1 MKKENFMDNFLSESY
16 KEVEKKINEMN
27 EKLKNLKEFDD
38 EFDFEFDSEAEKA
51 AKKDIEDSEGGF
63 EEIGNNNFEKN
74 INITPEK
81 FKKELGKIDDIEEDD
96 LENIF
101 NSIISKKNHEDRFG
115 KGSLNEDKIR
125 KYIRNILENKFYNKT
140 NSPIEIDEER
150 IANPKSK
157 QHINNLEN
165 FIGSHIY
172 GEDLGGLGKMYVAY
186 SYGEQFPVYIHY
198 KNKWYHNTDNYIID
212 GERVNKATEKHKEQM
227 KPSAQTTG
235 MSLSSMLSMI
245 SKFKK
250 ENNVGDNNHTD
261 VEPGE
266 KN

>member
-16 KEVEKKINEMN
+16 KEVDRKINEMN
-27 EKLKNLKEFDD
+27 EKLKALKEFDD
-38 EFDFEFDSEAEKA
+38 DFDFDFEFDSEAEKA
-51 AKKDIEDSEGGF
+51 AQKDIEDSEGEFQELGK
-63 EEIGNNNFEKN
+63 NDFEKN
-74 INITPEK
+74 KNITPEK
-81 FKKELGKIDDIEEDD
+81 FKKELGKTDEDDD

-101 NSIISKKNHEDRFG
+101 NSIISKKSHEDRFG
-115 KGSLNEDKIR
+115 KGSLNEESIR
-125 KYIRNILENKFYNKT
+125 KYIRNLLESNYNKQ
-140 NSPIEIDEER
+140 EIDEER

-157 QHINNLEN
+157 QHVNNLEN

-186 SYGEQFPVYIHY
+186 SYGEQFPVYVHY
-198 KNKWYHNTDNYIID
+198 KNKWYNNTDNYIID

-235 MSLSSMLSMI
+235 RSLSSLLLMI

-250 ENNVGDNNHTD
+250 DNSIGDNNHTD

>member
-16 KEVEKKINEMN
+16 KEVEKKINVMN
-27 EKLKNLKEFDD
+27 EKLKSLKEFDD
-38 EFDFEFDSEAEKA
+38 EFNDDFEFDSEAEEA
-51 AKKDIEDSEGGF
+51 ARKDIEDSEGEF
-63 EEIGNNNFEKN
+63 QEIGKNTFEKN

-81 FKKELGKIDDIEEDD
+81 FKKELGKADEYDD

-101 NSIISKKNHEDRFG
+101 NSIISKKNHEERFG
-115 KGSLNEDKIR
+115 KGSLNEDSIR
-125 KYIRNILENKFYNKT
+125 KYIRNILESNYSKQ
-140 NSPIEIDEER
+140 EIDEER

-157 QHINNLEN
+157 QHVNNLEN

-186 SYGEQFPVYIHY
+186 SYGEQFPVYVHF

-227 KPSAQTTG
+227 KPSAQTIG
-235 MSLSSMLSMI
+235 RSLSSLLLMI

-250 ENNVGDNNHTD
+250 ENNIGDNSHTD